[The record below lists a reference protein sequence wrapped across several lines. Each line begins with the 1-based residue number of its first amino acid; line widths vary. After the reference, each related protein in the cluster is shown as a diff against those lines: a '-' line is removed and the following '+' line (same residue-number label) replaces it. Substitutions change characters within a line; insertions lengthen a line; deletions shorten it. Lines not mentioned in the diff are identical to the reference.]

1 MQAGL
6 AWPATGAAGVS
17 LARSAFAQGASSGVT
32 ATKLSEGF
40 SLITGAGTNVVSVTG
55 PDGALMVDSGAPE
68 RSAELLKAIA
78 SQAGGKPVKTLFTTH
93 WHPDHTGANE
103 ALGKSGAKIIA
114 HAYTKQWMSTE
125 IDWGWQKK
133 TFEPAPKAALPTEIF
148 YDGTQK
154 LSFGAEAVQYG
165 HLAQAHT
172 DGDMYVYFP
181 GPNILVAGDVVSVAS
196 YPILDYTTGGWITG
210 IVNAQ
215 KTLLQVANA
224 DTKIIPGN
232 RSGTD
237 SRRSAG
243 AERDVRY
250 RPGPAGKAAEDGFR
264 AQGNGRGEAH
274 PGIRR
279 QIRRSRVIYPQRL
292 SRLVG
297 TRS

>member
-1 MQAGL
+1 MISSSNRRNLPCRRDLLGL
-6 AWPATGAAGVS
+6 LTGAAGVS

-181 GPNILVAGDVVSVAS
+181 APIFWWPAMSSRSPAIRSWTTPPVDGSPAS
-196 YPILDYTTGGWITG
+196 
-210 IVNAQ
+210 
-215 KTLLQVANA
+215 
-224 DTKIIPGN
+224 
-232 RSGTD
+232 
-237 SRRSAG
+237 
-243 AERDVRY
+243 
-250 RPGPAGKAAEDGFR
+250 
-264 AQGNGRGEAH
+264 
-274 PGIRR
+274 
-279 QIRRSRVIYPQRL
+279 
-292 SRLVG
+292 
-297 TRS
+297 